1 MSIDTRAQR
10 AADAVHAS
18 ARGVDPVTQIVD
30 LKREVK
36 TRQRTGM
43 VVTGVV
49 VLALVVGALAVTTR
63 WVGSDE
69 AAPPAGP
76 SATTQAQQVASGFL
90 RAYDMYD
97 ADRMLT
103 YLSDEAVLM
112 AWDSTEGLR
121 GNATWRQAAGWTE
134 LREPCQA
141 SKPSGSTVELRCDYR
156 LHALGSEQ
164 LGRGPFE
171 DNYWSLHVR
180 DGQIVYARSE
190 IPFGTN
196 GFASEM
202 WEPFLGFVE
211 STHPDDVD
219 VMYSGD
225 RSTSNYDPES
235 VRLWE
240 QHIADYVASETAG

>member
-18 ARGVDPVTQIVD
+18 ARGVDPMTQIVD

-43 VVTGVV
+43 VVTGVA

-76 SATTQAQQVASGFL
+76 SVTTQAQQVAAGFFT
-90 RAYDMYD
+90 AYDTYD
-97 ADRMLT
+97 ANRMLT

-190 IPFGTN
+190 FPFGTN
-196 GFASEM
+196 GFADEM
-202 WEPFLGFVE
+202 WEPFVGFVE
-211 STHPDDVD
+211 SSYPDDAD
-219 VMYSGD
+219 VMYNAD
-225 RSTSNYDPES
+225 RSASEYGPES
-235 VRLWE
+235 VRLWD
-240 QHIADYVASETAG
+240 QHLADYVASETAG

>member
-18 ARGVDPVTQIVD
+18 ARGVDPMTQIVD
-30 LKREVK
+30 LKREVR

-76 SATTQAQQVASGFL
+76 SVTTQAQQVAAGFFA
-90 RAYDMYD
+90 AYDRYD

-103 YLSDEAVLM
+103 YLSDEAVAM
-112 AWDSTEGLR
+112 VWDSTEDLR
-121 GNATWRQAAGWTE
+121 GDATWREAAGWTE
-134 LREPCQA
+134 LRAPCQA
-141 SKPSGSTVELRCDYR
+141 GKASGSTVDLRCDYR
-156 LHALGSEQ
+156 LQALGSEQ

-171 DNYWSLHVR
+171 DNYWSLRVQ
-180 DGQIVYARSE
+180 DGQIAYALSE
-190 IPFGTN
+190 FSHDTN
-196 GFASEM
+196 GFAAEM
-202 WEPFLGFVE
+202 WEPFAAFVE
-211 STHPDDVD
+211 STYPDDAD
-219 VMYSGD
+219 LMYNAD
-225 RSTSNYDPES
+225 RSGSKHDPES
-235 VRLWE
+235 ARLWE
-240 QHIADYVASETAG
+240 QHVADYVASETAG